1 MGFPCS
7 SEVKASACNAGDLDS
22 IPGLARSPGEGNGNP
37 LQYSCLENPIEPG
50 RLPSMGSQ
58 RVRHDWVT
66 SLSLF
71 LYIYI
76 SGLNGIFSPPSIHIR
91 KLELIQYLPTF
102 FPFSFHNMT
111 NSLLLFVGCIISKFY
126 FLSEHSISCTICCF
140 QNIHRKQCDPERW
153 KINKLGKSI
162 ILPVVLVL
170 SLLSAGTLAMVDSFI
185 YWLVKVV
192 PWVVSSRSAKS
203 HISVCLQVFLLLLHL
218 GHSLLG

>member
-1 MGFPCS
+1 MRETWIQSLGRQDPLEKEMATHS
-7 SEVKASACNAGDLDS
+7 SILAWR
-22 IPGLARSPGEGNGNP
+22 IPSSLVGYRLWGLKESDTTEW
-37 LQYSCLENPIEPG
+37 LHFHYSFI
-50 RLPSMGSQ
+50 
-58 RVRHDWVT
+58 
-66 SLSLF
+66 
-71 LYIYI
+71 YIYI

-170 SLLSAGTLAMVDSFI
+170 SLLSDVTLAMVDSFI

-218 GHSLLG
+218 GHGLLG